1 MVAPGLCGRPGESR
15 IGGFIGFVSGN
26 AHDRIAVFGFVMT
39 GLLLG
44 IGGAHVDRRGRV
56 SVAFVAGASNPG
68 TMHEEAGGGMLNALR
83 AARREGVAA
92 TLVSTRGGDAAGE
105 TVARAIAEAGIADH
119 SAIFLDRS
127 TPSYTAILDETGD
140 VVAALAD
147 MGLYDAAFERQLR
160 RKGIRE
166 IVAGADHILT
176 DANLPAAAI
185 ARLLD
190 TAAGRPVHAIA
201 ISPAK
206 AVRLAPHLARLDGLF
221 LNGREAAALSGH
233 TDPVD
238 AARWLLRAGLSQ
250 GAITQGG
257 KPVIGLDA
265 EGLFAIQPPAPATI
279 LDVTGAGDALAGTT
293 VARLM
298 RGEPFS
304 HALRAGVAAATLT
317 VESEGAAPHFDGQAM
332 AARLALVPEPAP
344 VP

>member
-1 MVAPGLCGRPGESR
+1 MAGRVTLLAGTSHERS
-15 IGGFIGFVSGN
+15 
-26 AHDRIAVFGFVMT
+26 AAFGFAMT

-44 IGGAHVDRRGRV
+44 IGGAHVDRRGRS
-56 SVAFVAGASNPG
+56 SVPFVAGASNPG

-83 AARREGVAA
+83 AARREGVRAA
-92 TLVSTRGGDAAGE
+92 LVSMRGGDAAGE

-127 TPSYTAILDETGD
+127 TPSYTAILDEAGD

-147 MGLYDAAFERQLR
+147 MGLYDAFERQLR

-185 ARLLD
+185 ARLLE
-190 TAAGRPVHAIA
+190 TAKGRPVHAIA

-206 AVRLAPHLARLDGLF
+206 AVRLAPHVPRLAGLF
-221 LNGREAAALSGH
+221 MNGREAAALSGQE
-233 TDPVD
+233 DPVD
-238 AARWLLRAGLSQ
+238 AARWLRQAGLAS
-250 GAITQGG
+250 GTITQGG
-257 KPVIGLDA
+257 GPVIGFDSD
-265 EGLFAIQPPAPATI
+265 GLFSIHPPSPTHI
-279 LDVTGAGDALAGTT
+279 LDVTGAGDALAGTS

-298 RGEPFS
+298 RGEPLAQ
-304 HALRAGVAAATLT
+304 ALRAGVAAATLT
-317 VESEGAAPHFDGQAM
+317 VESEGAAPHLDAQAL
-332 AARLALVPEPAP
+332 AARLALVPEPVP